1 MKFKSCDNTIDKRT
15 FRLIS
20 DLSNHEVCELAED
33 FAIETGEHYALIP
46 VTKTEYKQIMQA
58 DEKGT

>member
-1 MKFKSCDNTIDKRT
+1 MNFKLPNNVKGKRT

-20 DLSNHEVCELAED
+20 NLSNHEVCELAED
-33 FAIETGEHYALIP
+33 YAIETEEYYALIP
-46 VTKTEYKQIMQA
+46 VTKTEYKQIMQT